1 MSDAMQPSAPVLAVE
16 GLSIALP
23 KGGDRPF
30 AVENVSFE
38 IKPNEVV
45 CLVGESGS
53 GKSMIAHAV
62 LQLLPRGVD
71 IVSGTVTVA
80 GQDPSKLD
88 GRGPVS
94 DTHLRD
100 HETDS

>member
-1 MSDAMQPSAPVLAVE
+1 MNETVQSSAPVLAVDR
-16 GLSIALP
+16 LSIALP

-38 IKPNEVV
+38 IRPNEVV

-62 LQLLPRGVD
+62 LQLCCRGASTSCPAPSWSRGRIRRSSTAAACGTCAAAMPR
-71 IVSGTVTVA
+71 
-80 GQDPSKLD
+80 
-88 GRGPVS
+88 
-94 DTHLRD
+94 
-100 HETDS
+100 